1 MSASA
6 AYTEYASDI
15 RKILARREPSS
26 VIAIDPTGKAVMG
39 DYRRTHP
46 DCEIRFITDV
56 RELATLQPPMRY
68 DFAYTANT
76 LEHLEK
82 SQAQSLIASLRD
94 LHAREFWLVVPI
106 GCRSKLHRSHWEAAD
121 FTALGLCLVARY
133 ENHISLYAFNIANY
147 KQTPKWLNPDD
158 WANQDRWNK
167 GRW

>member
-1 MSASA
+1 MSTSG
-6 AYTEYASDI
+6 AYTEYAGDI
-15 RKILARREPSS
+15 RKMLAIREPSS
-26 VIAIDPTGKAVMG
+26 VIAIDPAGKGVVG

-56 RELATLQPPMRY
+56 RELTTPRPPVRY
-68 DFAYTANT
+68 DFAYAANT

-94 LHAREFWLVVPI
+94 LHAREFWLVVPV
-106 GCRSKLHRSHWEAAD
+106 GCRSKQHRSHWEATD

-133 ENHISLYAFNIANY
+133 ETRTSLYTFNIANY

-158 WANQDRWNK
+158 WAKPERWDK